1 MYDNLI
7 AEMARKRLT
16 VRSLARLMGVHE
28 NTLYRK
34 FEGKVEFKLDE
45 MEMIKRLLQTNATM
59 DYLFE
64 R

>member
-1 MYDNLI
+1 MYDNLK

-16 VRSLARLMGVHE
+16 VRSLARLMGAHE

-34 FEGKVEFKLDE
+34 IEGKVEFKLDE
-45 MEMIKRLLQTNATM
+45 METIKRLLQTDATM